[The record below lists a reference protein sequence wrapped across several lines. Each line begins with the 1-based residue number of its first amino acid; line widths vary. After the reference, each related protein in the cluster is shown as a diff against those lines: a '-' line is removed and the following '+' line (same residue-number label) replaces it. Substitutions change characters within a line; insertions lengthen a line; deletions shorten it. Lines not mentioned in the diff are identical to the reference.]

1 MIKDWLEQESGQEMR
16 RPLALFPEGAVGNGK
31 AMLPFK
37 TGAFLPGVP
46 VQPLLIKYNNKYDTL
61 TWAWKGIGIFQLVL
75 LTLSQPYTRVTL
87 RYLPAYYPNQDEK
100 EDSRLFAKN
109 VNHYMAKELGIGVS
123 KYTLKEWFKLT
134 GNSNLQVDDR
144 KKSN

>member
-1 MIKDWLEQESGQEMR
+1 
-16 RPLALFPEGAVGNGK
+16 
-31 AMLPFK
+31 MLPFK

-46 VQPLLIKYNNKYDTL
+46 VQPLLIKYNNKYDTV
-61 TWAWKGIGIFQLVL
+61 TWAWKGIGAFQLVL

-87 RYLPAYYPNQDEK
+87 RYLPVYYPNQEEK

-123 KYTLKEWFKLT
+123 KHTIKEWLELT
-134 GNSNLQVDDR
+134 SNSIAQVDDG
-144 KKSN
+144 KKTN